1 MKRISSLVLL
11 AAAFAAHSVPAAEVL
26 RVGNVS
32 HVVGSLERS
41 LEFYRDVI
49 GLEPGTAPTEW
60 SPNPAIMRLGDTP
73 GAQSRIATLRVPGSQ
88 LGLELIEYKDIE
100 RRPVQI
106 RFQDPGAS
114 NLMLRVRDL
123 DAIVERV
130 RGSSGRVWTPS
141 GEPITLGG
149 TARAIFVQD
158 PDGFFVELL
167 EGMPAQAGAGGG
179 AAAPAT
185 PAAEPP
191 PAGNILGGDFELI
204 VADSEATAEFYREA
218 LGYEVAAGADFDD
231 DELLTNTANT
241 LGAAFRRS
249 TSTIPGTRVS
259 MIFMEFKDINRAPLT
274 TRTQDPGTTI
284 LQLFVDDVPAML
296 RALVAAGGT
305 PVSTGGEPA
314 DLGGGMLAA
323 IVRDPNNLFIELLP
337 ARR

>member
-1 MKRISSLVLL
+1 MKTIAPLVLL
-11 AAAFAAHSVPAAEVL
+11 AACFAAHSARAAEVV

-32 HVVGSLERS
+32 HVVGNLERS

-49 GLEPGTAPTEW
+49 GLEPATAPTDW

-73 GAQSRIATLRVPGSQ
+73 GAQSRIATLRVPGSE
-88 LGLELIEYKDIE
+88 LGLELIDYKDIE

-123 DAIVERV
+123 DAIVDRV
-130 RGSSGRVWTPS
+130 RGSSGRIWTPS

-149 TARAIFVQD
+149 TARAVFVQD

-167 EGMPAQAGAGGG
+167 EGMPAQPG
-179 AAAPAT
+179 
-185 PAAEPP
+185 AAEPP
-191 PAGNILGGDFELI
+191 PGNVIGGDFEVI
-204 VADSEATAEFYREA
+204 VADAERTAEFYREA
-218 LGYEVAAGADFDD
+218 LGYEVAVSETFDAN
-231 DELLTNTANT
+231 ELLTNTANT
-241 LGAAFRRS
+241 LGAAFRRG

-259 MIFMEFKDINRAPLT
+259 MVFMEFKDINRAPLA

-284 LQLFVDDVPAML
+284 LQLFVDDVAAMTKQL
-296 RALVAAGGT
+296 AAAGGT
-305 PVSTGGEPA
+305 VVSTDGVPA
-314 DLGGGMLAA
+314 DLGGGTLAA